1 MLESA
6 LVARGS
12 FGLRIYSYRSR
23 TDGICGARSTLLWTA
38 LIGTHGIQHSEY
50 SGKCVCTRVSA
61 CAQGS
66 IGDCYFLAA
75 LANCAAREELIEDLI
90 VEVSRTAAQ

>member
-6 LVARGS
+6 LVARGL

-23 TDGICGARSTLLWTA
+23 TDGTCGARSTLLWTA

-50 SGKCVCTRVSA
+50 SGKCVCTGLYRRLLLPRSA
-61 CAQGS
+61 GQLRRS
-66 IGDCYFLAA
+66 
-75 LANCAAREELIEDLI
+75 
-90 VEVSRTAAQ
+90 